1 MTLRHIKK
9 KVNNESVDTR
19 VKGFVGSHMSSFLLE
34 KGFKPRRVLFIELS
48 EMGSA
53 ILAYSVMKKA
63 KGLFNAELYFMI
75 FKENKESGK
84 LLDIIPKKNI
94 ITIRSKSFFLLF
106 IDTVAAIFR
115 VRSRKIDTVIDV
127 EL

>member
-1 MTLRHIKK
+1 MKK
-9 KVNNESVDTR
+9 ALITGIT
-19 VKGFVGSHMSSFLLE
+19 GFVGSHMSSFLLE